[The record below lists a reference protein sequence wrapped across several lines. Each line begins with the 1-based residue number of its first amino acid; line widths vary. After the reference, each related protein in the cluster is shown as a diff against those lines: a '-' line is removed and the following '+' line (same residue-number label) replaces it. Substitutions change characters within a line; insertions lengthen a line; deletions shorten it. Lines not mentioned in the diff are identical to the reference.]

1 MAFSPAI
8 ATGRGHIADIHVI
21 NLDRQPER
29 LSAVHRELD
38 RIVDAAGQPLS
49 QRLIRHPACDAR
61 AVSMETLE
69 SPDID
74 PYYTLA
80 DQLFVEPQPHALPA
94 NFDLGRPIRMSDAEV
109 AVAQS
114 HIDVWKKIA
123 SSAATYALVLEDD
136 VWFERSFGRLV
147 DTAWHE
153 IWAADQAE
161 PSFDV
166 LYLSYKEVRHGAPK
180 IALSQNVFRPERGLW
195 YLSGYVLSK
204 RGAQR
209 LLALLPCRG
218 PVDLW
223 INQKFQEMDVRAVR
237 RSVIAQRLDLQSTNS
252 YSALPAL
259 SQIGILNSGTSSTF
273 RQRPIETPVFAFG
286 TSDAGLSSLA
296 MALSM
301 LGYRCCS
308 DLDGLP
314 HSELDRLL
322 NGRRGR
328 IFDAYVNI
336 ASLAP
341 HIATLRQQYPGTRFI
356 VQGRSGPRSTEIAA
370 LLTAAG
376 DGVLHLNEDRA
387 GDWRAL
393 CEYLRL
399 APPSARYPSVPDRGH
414 RTLRRIAIRRSAVVT
429 GKRLRHDVSPWVAPA
444 QRGWG
449 GIDVSPI
456 EPPAP
461 SATAWTRFEDDLVV
475 LNPSRWM
482 LRDDT
487 FPGNL
492 ALFRSAN
499 VSTGPAGGI
508 ELQVAQASL
517 GVRNLSAAAISS
529 RDRFLYGRFEATLQA
544 TDVPGLVTGFFL
556 HRDSP
561 RQEIDVEITGDR
573 PDRILTNVFYN
584 PGSDGAKFDYGYR
597 GTPISIDLGF
607 DASKA
612 LHTYAIEWKA
622 AEIRWIVDNRVV
634 HRRVLWDPTPI
645 PHLPMTL
652 HVNTWPTLHPPRRI
666 ARVVPDPVIVAIGIE
681 NHRPLAELPLKAIG
695 VQLGLVLAHARI
707 TARALGFDQPQ
718 RFSVVAPQHIID
730 EALAGI
736 VGHAGNRKLAVTHM
750 VQRPACFL
758 QQQVDEVI
766 AGLGFGIV
774 VVIRARGCGLLCG
787 GDFCAQALQ
796 FLIQHRPV
804 GQQRR
809 QIFVLRLQLL
819 L

>member
-1 MAFSPAI
+1 MNLFEPLGGAQRLLHSLFLRTRALLPVQQSMAFSTAI
-8 ATGRGHIADIHVI
+8 AAGRDHIADIHVI

-38 RIVDAAGQPLS
+38 RIVDAAGRPLS

-61 AVSMETLE
+61 AVPVGTLE
-69 SPDID
+69 SLDID

-123 SSAATYALVLEDD
+123 SSAAPYALVLEDD
-136 VWFERSFGRLV
+136 VWFERGFGRLV
-147 DTAWHE
+147 DKAWRE
-153 IWAADQAE
+153 MRAADQAE

-180 IALSQNVFRPERGLW
+180 SAVSQNVFRPERGLW

-204 RGAQR
+204 RGAQQ
-209 LLALLPCRG
+209 LIALLPVRG

-223 INQKFQEMDVRAVR
+223 INQKFHEMDVRAVR
-237 RSVIAQRLDLQSTNS
+237 RSVIAQRLDLESTNS
-252 YSALPAL
+252 YSILPAL
-259 SQIGILNSGTSSTF
+259 SQIGILNYGTPGTF
-273 RQRPIETPVFAFG
+273 RQRPTETPVFAFG
-286 TSDAGLSSLA
+286 APDSALSSLA

-308 DLDGLP
+308 DLDDLP

-328 IFDAYVNI
+328 IFDAYVNV

-356 VQGRSGPRSTEIAA
+356 VYGGSGPRFAEIAA
-370 LLTAAG
+370 LLTTVG
-376 DGVLHLNEDRA
+376 EDVLHLDEDCA
-387 GDWRAL
+387 GDWRPL
-393 CEYLRL
+393 CEHLRL
-399 APPSARYPSVPDRGH
+399 APPSARYPSAPGRGH
-414 RTLRRIAIRRSAVVT
+414 RTLRRTAISRPAAAT

-444 QRGWG
+444 QRDWV
-449 GIDVSPI
+449 GIDVGAV
-456 EPPAP
+456 EPAAP
-461 SATAWTRFEDDLVV
+461 SVIEWTRFEDDLVA

-487 FPGNL
+487 FPGNM
-492 ALFRSAN
+492 ALFRPAN
-499 VSTGPAGGI
+499 VSMGSAGGV
-508 ELQVAQASL
+508 EMKVAQASL
-517 GVRNLSAAAISS
+517 GVRDLSAAAVSS

-556 HRDSP
+556 HRNSP

-573 PDRILTNVFYN
+573 PDRILANVFYN
-584 PGSDGAKFDYGYR
+584 PGSEGAKFDYGYR
-597 GTPISIDLGF
+597 GSPISIDLGF

-612 LHTYAIEWKA
+612 LHTYAIEWESD
-622 AEIRWIVDNRVV
+622 EIRWLVDGRAV

-652 HVNTWPTLHPPRRI
+652 HVNTWPTRSRELAGRLALHALPAAARIRRI
-666 ARVVPDPVIVAIGIE
+666 AVDAINANAARQPNSTASGPKQTPAVV
-681 NHRPLAELPLKAIG
+681 
-695 VQLGLVLAHARI
+695 
-707 TARALGFDQPQ
+707 TA
-718 RFSVVAPQHIID
+718 
-730 EALAGI
+730 
-736 VGHAGNRKLAVTHM
+736 
-750 VQRPACFL
+750 
-758 QQQVDEVI
+758 
-766 AGLGFGIV
+766 
-774 VVIRARGCGLLCG
+774 
-787 GDFCAQALQ
+787 
-796 FLIQHRPV
+796 
-804 GQQRR
+804 
-809 QIFVLRLQLL
+809 
-819 L
+819 

>member
-1 MAFSPAI
+1 MNLFEPLGRAQRLLHSLFLRTRAFLPVQRSMAFSTAI
-8 ATGRGHIADIHVI
+8 SAGRDHIADIHVI

-29 LSAVHRELD
+29 LSAVLRELD

-61 AVSMETLE
+61 AVPVGTLV

-123 SSAATYALVLEDD
+123 SSAAPYALVLEDD
-136 VWFERSFGRLV
+136 VWFERGFGRLV
-147 DTAWHE
+147 DAAWRE
-153 IWAADQAE
+153 MWAAAQPE

-180 IALSQNVFRPERGLW
+180 TDVSQNVFRPERGLW

-223 INQKFQEMDVRAVR
+223 INQKFHEMDVRAVR

-252 YSALPAL
+252 YSILPAL
-259 SQIGILNSGTSSTF
+259 SQIGILNDGTPGTF
-273 RQRPIETPVFAFG
+273 RQRPTETPVFAFG
-286 TSDAGLSSLA
+286 APDSGLSSLA

-308 DLDGLP
+308 DLDDMP
-314 HSELDRLL
+314 HSELGRLL

-328 IFDAYVNI
+328 IFDAYVNV

-341 HIATLRQQYPGTRFI
+341 HITTLRQQYPGTRFI
-356 VQGRSGPRSTEIAA
+356 VYGGSATRSAEIAA

-376 DGVLHLNEDRA
+376 EGVLHLDEGRA

-393 CEYLRL
+393 CEHLRL

-414 RTLRRIAIRRSAVVT
+414 RTLRRTPISRPVAAT
-429 GKRLRHDVSPWVAPA
+429 GKRLRHDDSPWVAPA
-444 QRGWG
+444 HGDWG
-449 GIDVSPI
+449 GIEVGPV
-456 EPPAP
+456 ETPAP
-461 SATAWTRFEDDLVV
+461 SAIAWTRFEDDLVS
-475 LNPSRWM
+475 LDPSRWM

-492 ALFRSAN
+492 ALFRPAN
-499 VSTGPAGGI
+499 VSAGPAGGV

-517 GVRNLSAAAISS
+517 GVRNLSAGAVSS
-529 RDRFLYGRFEATLQA
+529 LDRFLYGSFEATLQA

-573 PDRILTNVFYN
+573 PDRILANVFYN

-597 GTPISIDLGF
+597 GTPVSIDLGF

-612 LHTYAIEWKA
+612 LHTYAIEWEPD
-622 AEIRWIVDNRVV
+622 EIRWLVDGRVV
-634 HRRVLWDPTPI
+634 HRRVLWDSTPI

-652 HVNTWPTLHPPRRI
+652 HVNTWPTRSRELAGRLVLHALPAAARVRRI
-666 ARVVPDPVIVAIGIE
+666 AVDAI
-681 NHRPLAELPLKAIG
+681 NADATR
-695 VQLGLVLAHARI
+695 
-707 TARALGFDQPQ
+707 QPSASASGHV
-718 RFSVVAPQHIID
+718 RSVVTA
-730 EALAGI
+730 
-736 VGHAGNRKLAVTHM
+736 
-750 VQRPACFL
+750 
-758 QQQVDEVI
+758 
-766 AGLGFGIV
+766 
-774 VVIRARGCGLLCG
+774 
-787 GDFCAQALQ
+787 
-796 FLIQHRPV
+796 
-804 GQQRR
+804 
-809 QIFVLRLQLL
+809 
-819 L
+819 

>member
-1 MAFSPAI
+1 MNLFEPLGVAQRLLHSLFLRARAFLPVQQSMAFSPAI
-8 ATGRGHIADIHVI
+8 AAGRDHIADIHVI

-29 LSAVHRELD
+29 LSAVRRELD
-38 RIVDAAGQPLS
+38 RIVDAASQPLS

-61 AVSMETLE
+61 AVPVGTLE

-123 SSAATYALVLEDD
+123 SLAAPYALVLEDD
-136 VWFERSFGRLV
+136 VWFERGFGRLV
-147 DTAWHE
+147 DTAWRE
-153 IWAADQAE
+153 MRAADQTE

-180 IALSQNVFRPERGLW
+180 TALSQNVFRPERGLW
-195 YLSGYVLSK
+195 YLSGYVLSQ

-223 INQKFQEMDVRAVR
+223 INQKFHKMDVRAVR

-252 YSALPAL
+252 YSILPAL
-259 SQIGILNSGTSSTF
+259 SQIGILNNGTPGTF
-273 RQRPIETPVFAFG
+273 RQRITETPVFAFG
-286 TSDAGLSSLA
+286 APDSGLSSLA

-308 DLDGLP
+308 DLDDLP

-322 NGRRGR
+322 NGPSGR
-328 IFDAYVNI
+328 KFDAYVNI

-341 HIATLRQQYPGTRFI
+341 HIATLRQQYPDARFI
-356 VQGRSGPRSTEIAA
+356 VYGGSGPRSAEIAA
-370 LLTAAG
+370 LLTASG
-376 DGVLHLNEDRA
+376 EGVLHLDEDRA

-393 CEYLRL
+393 CEHLCL
-399 APPSARYPSVPDRGH
+399 GPPIARYPSVPDRGH
-414 RTLRRIAIRRSAVVT
+414 RTVRCTAIDGPAAAT
-429 GKRLRHDVSPWVAPA
+429 GKRLRHDVSPWVVPA
-444 QRGWG
+444 QRDWG
-449 GIDVSPI
+449 GINVGPV
-456 EPPAP
+456 EPPAS
-461 SATAWTRFEDDLVV
+461 SAIAWTRFEDDLIA

-492 ALFRSAN
+492 ALFRPAN
-499 VSTGPAGGI
+499 VSTGPAGGV

-517 GVRNLSAAAISS
+517 GVRNLSAAAVSS
-529 RDRFLYGRFEATLQA
+529 RDRFLYGRFEAMLQA

-573 PDRILTNVFYN
+573 PDRILANVFYN

-597 GTPISIDLGF
+597 GTPVSINLGF

-612 LHTYAIEWKA
+612 LHIYAIEWEPD
-622 AEIRWIVDNRVV
+622 EIRWLVDGRVV
-634 HRRVLWDPTPI
+634 HRRVLWNPTPI

-652 HVNTWPTLHPPRRI
+652 HVNTWPTRSRELAGRLVLDALPAAARVRRI
-666 ARVVPDPVIVAIGIE
+666 AVGAINADATRQPSSAAAGSEHVP
-681 NHRPLAELPLKAIG
+681 
-695 VQLGLVLAHARI
+695 
-707 TARALGFDQPQ
+707 
-718 RFSVVAPQHIID
+718 SVVTA
-730 EALAGI
+730 
-736 VGHAGNRKLAVTHM
+736 
-750 VQRPACFL
+750 
-758 QQQVDEVI
+758 
-766 AGLGFGIV
+766 
-774 VVIRARGCGLLCG
+774 
-787 GDFCAQALQ
+787 
-796 FLIQHRPV
+796 
-804 GQQRR
+804 
-809 QIFVLRLQLL
+809 
-819 L
+819 

>member
-1 MAFSPAI
+1 MNLFEPLGAAQRLLHSLFLRTRTLLPVQQSMAFSPAI
-8 ATGRGHIADIHVI
+8 ADGCGHITDIHVI

-29 LSAVHRELD
+29 LLAVYRELD
-38 RIVDAAGQPLS
+38 RIVDATGQPLS
-49 QRLIRHPACDAR
+49 QRLVRHPACDAR
-61 AVSMETLE
+61 AVPVGTLK
-69 SPDID
+69 SPDIA

-80 DQLFVEPQPHALPA
+80 DQLFVEPQPHAIPTS
-94 NFDLGRPIRMSDAEV
+94 FDLSRPIRMSDAEI

-114 HIDVWKKIA
+114 HIDVWRKIA
-123 SSAATYALVLEDD
+123 SSVTPYALVLEDD
-136 VWFERSFGRLV
+136 VWFERGFGRLV
-147 DTAWHE
+147 DTAWRE
-153 IWAADQAE
+153 MRTADQAE

-180 IALSQNVFRPERGLW
+180 IVFSKNVFRPERGLW

-204 RGAQR
+204 QGAQR

-223 INQKFQEMDVRAVR
+223 INQKFHEMDVRAVR

-252 YSALPAL
+252 YSILPVL
-259 SQIGILNSGTSSTF
+259 SQIGVLNDGTPGTF
-273 RQRPIETPVFAFG
+273 HQRPTETPVFAFG
-286 TSDAGLSSLA
+286 AQDSGLSSLG

-308 DLDGLP
+308 DLDDLP

-328 IFDAYVNI
+328 IFDAYVNVG
-336 ASLAP
+336 SLAP
-341 HIATLRQQYPGTRFI
+341 HLATLRQKYAGARFI
-356 VQGRSGPRSTEIAA
+356 VYGELGPRSGEIAA

-376 DGVLHLNEDRA
+376 KGVLHLDEDRA
-387 GDWRAL
+387 GDWPAL
-393 CEYLRL
+393 CEHLRL

-414 RTLRRIAIRRSAVVT
+414 RKRRPITISRTAAAT

-444 QRGWG
+444 GRDWR
-449 GIDVSPI
+449 GIDIVPV
-456 EPPAP
+456 EPPA
-461 SATAWTRFEDDLVV
+461 SSTIAWTRFEDDLVE

-499 VSTGPAGGI
+499 VRTCPAGGV

-517 GVRNLSAAAISS
+517 GVRDLSAGAVSS

-573 PDRILTNVFYN
+573 PDRMLANVFYN

-597 GTPISIDLGF
+597 GTPVSIDLGF
-607 DASKA
+607 DASRA
-612 LHTYAIEWKA
+612 LHTYAIEWEPD
-622 AEIRWIVDNRVV
+622 EIRWLVDGRVV

-652 HVNTWPTLHPPRRI
+652 HVNAWPTRSRELAGRLLLRALPAAALVRRI
-666 ARVVPDPVIVAIGIE
+666 SVEAI
-681 NHRPLAELPLKAIG
+681 NADA
-695 VQLGLVLAHARI
+695 AA
-707 TARALGFDQPQ
+707 
-718 RFSVVAPQHIID
+718 S
-730 EALAGI
+730 
-736 VGHAGNRKLAVTHM
+736 
-750 VQRPACFL
+750 
-758 QQQVDEVI
+758 
-766 AGLGFGIV
+766 
-774 VVIRARGCGLLCG
+774 
-787 GDFCAQALQ
+787 QA
-796 FLIQHRPV
+796 
-804 GQQRR
+804 
-809 QIFVLRLQLL
+809 
-819 L
+819 

>member
-1 MAFSPAI
+1 MNLFEPLGAAQRLLHSLFLRTRTLLPVQQSMAFSPAI
-8 ATGRGHIADIHVI
+8 ADGCGHITDIHVI

-29 LSAVHRELD
+29 LLAVYRELD
-38 RIVDAAGQPLS
+38 RIVDATGQPLS
-49 QRLIRHPACDAR
+49 QRLVRHPACDAR
-61 AVSMETLE
+61 AVPVGTLK
-69 SPDID
+69 SPDIA

-80 DQLFVEPQPHALPA
+80 DQLFVEPQPHAIPTS
-94 NFDLGRPIRMSDAEV
+94 FDLSRPIRMSDAEI

-114 HIDVWKKIA
+114 HIDVWRKIA
-123 SSAATYALVLEDD
+123 SSVTPYALVLEDD
-136 VWFERSFGRLV
+136 VWFERGFGRLV
-147 DTAWHE
+147 DTAWRE
-153 IWAADQAE
+153 MRTADQAE

-180 IALSQNVFRPERGLW
+180 IVFSKNVFRPERGLW

-204 RGAQR
+204 QGAQR

-223 INQKFQEMDVRAVR
+223 INQKFHEMDVRAVR

-252 YSALPAL
+252 YSILPVL
-259 SQIGILNSGTSSTF
+259 SQIGVLNDGTPGTF
-273 RQRPIETPVFAFG
+273 HQRPTETPVFAFG
-286 TSDAGLSSLA
+286 AQDSGLSSLG

-308 DLDGLP
+308 DLDDLP

-328 IFDAYVNI
+328 IFDAYVNVG
-336 ASLAP
+336 SLAP
-341 HIATLRQQYPGTRFI
+341 HLATLRQKYAGARFI
-356 VQGRSGPRSTEIAA
+356 VYGELGPRSGEIAA

-376 DGVLHLNEDRA
+376 KGVLHLDEDRA
-387 GDWRAL
+387 GDWPAL

-414 RTLRRIAIRRSAVVT
+414 RKRRPITISRTAAAT

-444 QRGWG
+444 GRDWR
-449 GIDVSPI
+449 GIDIVPV
-456 EPPAP
+456 EPPA
-461 SATAWTRFEDDLVV
+461 SSTIAWTRFEDDLVE

-499 VSTGPAGGI
+499 VRTCPAGGV

-517 GVRNLSAAAISS
+517 GVRDLSAGAVSS

-573 PDRILTNVFYN
+573 PDRMLANVFYN

-597 GTPISIDLGF
+597 GTPVSIDLGF
-607 DASKA
+607 DASRA
-612 LHTYAIEWKA
+612 LHTYAIEWEPD
-622 AEIRWIVDNRVV
+622 EIRWLVDGRVV

-652 HVNTWPTLHPPRRI
+652 HVNAWPTRSRELAGRLLLRALPAAALVRRI
-666 ARVVPDPVIVAIGIE
+666 SVEAI
-681 NHRPLAELPLKAIG
+681 NADA
-695 VQLGLVLAHARI
+695 AA
-707 TARALGFDQPQ
+707 
-718 RFSVVAPQHIID
+718 S
-730 EALAGI
+730 
-736 VGHAGNRKLAVTHM
+736 
-750 VQRPACFL
+750 
-758 QQQVDEVI
+758 
-766 AGLGFGIV
+766 
-774 VVIRARGCGLLCG
+774 
-787 GDFCAQALQ
+787 QA
-796 FLIQHRPV
+796 
-804 GQQRR
+804 
-809 QIFVLRLQLL
+809 
-819 L
+819 

>member
-1 MAFSPAI
+1 MNLFEPLGGAQRLLHSLFLRTRVFLPVQRSMAFGPAI
-8 ATGRGHIADIHVI
+8 AAGRDHIVDIHVI

-38 RIVDAAGQPLS
+38 RIVDASGQPLS
-49 QRLIRHPACDAR
+49 RRIIRHPACDAR
-61 AVSMETLE
+61 DVPVGTLE
-69 SPDID
+69 SPGID

-123 SSAATYALVLEDD
+123 TSAAPYALVLEDD
-136 VWFERSFGRLV
+136 VWFERGFGRLV
-147 DTAWHE
+147 DAAWCE
-153 IWAADQAE
+153 MRAADQAE

-166 LYLSYKEVRHGAPK
+166 LYLSYKEVRYGAPK
-180 IALSQNVFRPERGLW
+180 TAVSQNVFRPERGLW

-223 INQKFQEMDVRAVR
+223 INQKFHEMNVRALR

-252 YSALPAL
+252 YSILPAL
-259 SQIGILNSGTSSTF
+259 SQIGILNNGTPSTF
-273 RQRPIETPVFAFG
+273 RQRPTETPVFAFG
-286 TSDAGLSSLA
+286 APDSGLSSLA

-308 DLDGLP
+308 DLDDIP

-322 NGRRGR
+322 NGRRGC
-328 IFDAYVNI
+328 IFDAYVNV

-341 HIATLRQQYPGTRFI
+341 YVATLRQQYPGARF
-356 VQGRSGPRSTEIAA
+356 VVYGGAGPSSAEIAA
-370 LLTAAG
+370 LLTTAG
-376 DGVLHLNEDRA
+376 KGVLRLDEDRA

-393 CEYLRL
+393 CEHLRL

-414 RTLRRIAIRRSAVVT
+414 RTLRHTTISRSAAAT
-429 GKRLRHDVSPWVAPA
+429 GKQLRHDVSPWVAPA
-444 QRGWG
+444 QRDCG
-449 GIDVSPI
+449 GIDVCPV

-461 SATAWTRFEDDLVV
+461 SAIAWTRFEDDLVA

-492 ALFRSAN
+492 ALFRPAN
-499 VSTGPAGGI
+499 VSTGTAGGV

-517 GVRNLSAAAISS
+517 GVRNLSAAAVSS

-573 PDRILTNVFYN
+573 PDRVLANVFYN
-584 PGSDGAKFDYGYR
+584 PGSCGAKFDYGYR
-597 GTPISIDLGF
+597 GTPVSVDLGL
-607 DASKA
+607 DVSKA
-612 LHTYAIEWKA
+612 LHTYAIEWEPD
-622 AEIRWIVDNRVV
+622 EIRWLVDGRVV
-634 HRRVLWDPTPI
+634 HRRVLWNPTPI

-652 HVNTWPTLHPPRRI
+652 HVNTWPTRSRELAGRLALHALPASTRVRRI
-666 ARVVPDPVIVAIGIE
+666 AVDAMNADAAR
-681 NHRPLAELPLKAIG
+681 RPRP
-695 VQLGLVLAHARI
+695 
-707 TARALGFDQPQ
+707 TASG
-718 RFSVVAPQHIID
+718 S
-730 EALAGI
+730 
-736 VGHAGNRKLAVTHM
+736 
-750 VQRPACFL
+750 
-758 QQQVDEVI
+758 
-766 AGLGFGIV
+766 
-774 VVIRARGCGLLCG
+774 
-787 GDFCAQALQ
+787 
-796 FLIQHRPV
+796 
-804 GQQRR
+804 
-809 QIFVLRLQLL
+809 
-819 L
+819 

>member
-1 MAFSPAI
+1 MNLFEPLGVAQRMLHSLFLRTRAYLPVQKSMAFSSAI
-8 ATGRGHIADIHVI
+8 VTRSDHIADIYVI

-29 LSAVHRELD
+29 LAAVHRELGQ
-38 RIVDAAGQPLS
+38 IVDAAGQPLS

-61 AVSMETLE
+61 AVPVGTLE
-69 SPDID
+69 SPDVD

-80 DQLFVEPQPHALPA
+80 DQLFVEPQPLALPA
-94 NFDLGRPIRMSDAEV
+94 NFDLSRPIRMSDAEV

-114 HIDVWKKIA
+114 HIDVWKRIA
-123 SSAATYALVLEDD
+123 SSDAPYALVLEDD
-136 VWFERSFGRLV
+136 VWFERGFCRLV
-147 DTAWHE
+147 DTAWRE
-153 IWAADQAE
+153 MQAADQAG
-161 PSFDV
+161 PYFDV

-180 IALSQNVFRPERGLW
+180 TAVSQNVFRPERGLW

-223 INQKFQEMDVRAVR
+223 INQKFHEMDVRAVR

-252 YSALPAL
+252 YSILPAL
-259 SQIGILNSGTSSTF
+259 SQIGILNHGTPGKF
-273 RQRPIETPVFAFG
+273 HERPTEAPVFAFG
-286 TSDAGLSSLA
+286 APGSGLSSLA

-308 DLDGLP
+308 DLDDLP

-322 NGRRGR
+322 NRRRGR
-328 IFDAYVNI
+328 IFNAYVNI

-341 HIATLRQQYPGTRFI
+341 HIATLRQQYPSMRFI
-356 VQGRSGPRSTEIAA
+356 VYGGSRPSSAEITA
-370 LLTAAG
+370 LLTVAG
-376 DGVLHLNEDRA
+376 EGVLHLDEDRTR
-387 GDWRAL
+387 DWRAL

-414 RTLRRIAIRRSAVVT
+414 RTLRGTNRPAVTT
-429 GKRLRHDVSPWVAPA
+429 GKWLRHDVTPWVVPA
-444 QRGWG
+444 KRGWE
-449 GIDVSPI
+449 GIDVGSA

-461 SATAWTRFEDDLVV
+461 SAIAWTHFEDDLVA

-492 ALFRSAN
+492 ALFRPAN
-499 VSTGPAGGI
+499 VSKGPAGGL
-508 ELQVAQASL
+508 ELQVAETSL
-517 GVRNLSAAAISS
+517 GVRNLSAAAVSS
-529 RDRFLYGRFEATLQA
+529 REHFLYGRFEATLQA
-544 TDVPGLVTGFFL
+544 TGVPGLVTGFFL

-573 PDRILTNVFYN
+573 PDRILVNVFYN

-597 GTPISIDLGF
+597 GTPVSIDLGF

-612 LHTYAIEWKA
+612 LHTYAIEWEPD
-622 AEIRWIVDNRVV
+622 EIRWLVDGRVV

-652 HVNTWPTLHPPRRI
+652 HMNTWPTRSRELAGRLVLHALPAVARVQRI
-666 ARVVPDPVIVAIGIE
+666 AVGAINAGARQPSSAAFGSEHVP
-681 NHRPLAELPLKAIG
+681 
-695 VQLGLVLAHARI
+695 
-707 TARALGFDQPQ
+707 
-718 RFSVVAPQHIID
+718 SVVTA
-730 EALAGI
+730 
-736 VGHAGNRKLAVTHM
+736 
-750 VQRPACFL
+750 
-758 QQQVDEVI
+758 
-766 AGLGFGIV
+766 
-774 VVIRARGCGLLCG
+774 
-787 GDFCAQALQ
+787 
-796 FLIQHRPV
+796 
-804 GQQRR
+804 
-809 QIFVLRLQLL
+809 
-819 L
+819 

>member
-1 MAFSPAI
+1 MNLFEPMGAAQRLLHSLFLRTRAFLPVQRSIAFSPAI
-8 ATGRGHIADIHVI
+8 AAGHDHIADIHVI

-29 LSAVHRELD
+29 LSAVHRELN

-61 AVSMETLE
+61 AVPVGTLE

-80 DQLFVEPQPHALPA
+80 DQLFVEPQPHTLPA
-94 NFDLGRPIRMSDAEV
+94 NFDLSRPILMSDAEV

-123 SSAATYALVLEDD
+123 SSVAPYALVLEDD
-136 VWFERSFGRLV
+136 VWFERGFGRLV
-147 DTAWHE
+147 DTAWRE
-153 IWAADQAE
+153 MRAGRQAE

-166 LYLSYKEVRHGAPK
+166 LYLSYKEVKHGAPK
-180 IALSQNVFRPERGLW
+180 TAVSQNVFRPERGLW

-223 INQKFQEMDVRAVR
+223 INQQFYEMDVRAVR
-237 RSVIAQRLDLQSTNS
+237 RSVITQRLDLQSTNS
-252 YSALPAL
+252 YSILPAL
-259 SQIGILNSGTSSTF
+259 SQIGILNDGTPGTF
-273 RQRPIETPVFAFG
+273 RQRPTETPLFAFG
-286 TSDAGLSSLA
+286 APDSSLSSLA

-308 DLDGLP
+308 DLDELP
-314 HSELDRLL
+314 HSELGRLL
-322 NGRRGR
+322 DGRRGR
-328 IFDAYVNI
+328 IFDAYVNV
-336 ASLAP
+336 ASLTP
-341 HIATLRQQYPGTRFI
+341 HIATLRRQYPGTKFI
-356 VQGRSGPRSTEIAA
+356 VYGGSGPRSAETAA

-376 DGVLHLNEDRA
+376 EGVLYLDEDRA

-393 CEYLRL
+393 CEHLRL
-399 APPSARYPSVPDRGH
+399 APPNARYPSVPDRGH
-414 RTLRRIAIRRSAVVT
+414 RALRRTAISRPAAT
-429 GKRLRHDVSPWVAPA
+429 GKRLRHDDSPWVAPT
-444 QRGWG
+444 QRDWG
-449 GIDVSPI
+449 GIDVGPV
-456 EPPAP
+456 EPSAP
-461 SATAWTRFEDDLVV
+461 SAIVWTRFKDDLVA
-475 LNPSRWM
+475 LSPSRWM

-492 ALFRSAN
+492 ALFRPAN
-499 VSTGPAGGI
+499 VSTDPAGGV
-508 ELQVAQASL
+508 ELQVSPASL
-517 GVRNLSAAAISS
+517 GVRNLSAAAVSS

-573 PDRILTNVFYN
+573 PDRILANVFYN

-597 GTPISIDLGF
+597 GTPVSIDLGF

-612 LHTYAIEWKA
+612 LHTYAIEWEPN
-622 AEIRWIVDNRVV
+622 EIRWLVDGWVV

-652 HVNTWPTLHPPRRI
+652 HVNTWPTRSRELAGRLVLHALPAAARVRRI
-666 ARVVPDPVIVAIGIE
+666 AVDAINADAARQQSSTASGSEHVPSEV
-681 NHRPLAELPLKAIG
+681 
-695 VQLGLVLAHARI
+695 
-707 TARALGFDQPQ
+707 TA
-718 RFSVVAPQHIID
+718 
-730 EALAGI
+730 
-736 VGHAGNRKLAVTHM
+736 
-750 VQRPACFL
+750 
-758 QQQVDEVI
+758 
-766 AGLGFGIV
+766 
-774 VVIRARGCGLLCG
+774 
-787 GDFCAQALQ
+787 
-796 FLIQHRPV
+796 
-804 GQQRR
+804 
-809 QIFVLRLQLL
+809 
-819 L
+819 

>member
-1 MAFSPAI
+1 MNLFEPLGVARRLLHSLFLRTRAFLPVQQSTTFGPAI
-8 ATGRGHIADIHVI
+8 ASGRDHIADIHVI
-21 NLDRQPER
+21 NLDRQPDR

-61 AVSMETLE
+61 AVPVGTLE

-80 DQLFVEPQPHALPA
+80 DQLFVEPQPDALPA
-94 NFDLGRPIRMSDAEV
+94 NFDLSRPIRMSDAEV

-114 HIDVWKKIA
+114 HIDVWRKIA
-123 SSAATYALVLEDD
+123 SSAAPYALVLEDD
-136 VWFERSFGRLV
+136 VWFERGFGRLV
-147 DTAWHE
+147 DTAWRE
-153 IWAADQAE
+153 MRPTDQAN

-180 IALSQNVFRPERGLW
+180 TAVSQNVFRPERGLW

-223 INQKFQEMDVRAVR
+223 INQKFHEMDARAVR

-252 YSALPAL
+252 YSVLPAL
-259 SQIGILNSGTSSTF
+259 SQIGILNNGTPGTF
-273 RQRPIETPVFAFG
+273 RQRPTETPIFAFG
-286 TSDAGLSSLA
+286 VPDSGLSSLA

-308 DLDGLP
+308 DLDDLP
-314 HSELDRLL
+314 PSELDRLL

-328 IFDAYVNI
+328 IFDAYVNV

-356 VQGRSGPRSTEIAA
+356 VYGGSGPRSAEIAA

-376 DGVLHLNEDRA
+376 EGVLHLDEGRT

-393 CEYLRL
+393 CEHLRL
-399 APPSARYPSVPDRGH
+399 APPSARYPYVPDRGH
-414 RTLRRIAIRRSAVVT
+414 RTLRRSAISRPAAAT
-429 GKRLRHDVSPWVAPA
+429 WKRLRHDVSPWVAPT
-444 QRGWG
+444 QRDWG
-449 GIDVSPI
+449 GIEVGPVES
-456 EPPAP
+456 PAP
-461 SATAWTRFEDDLVV
+461 SAITWTHFEDDLVA

-487 FPGNL
+487 FPGNQ
-492 ALFRSAN
+492 ALFRPAN
-499 VSTGPAGGI
+499 VSTSPAGGV
-508 ELQVAQASL
+508 ELQVALASL
-517 GVRNLSAAAISS
+517 GVRNLSAAAVSS

-573 PDRILTNVFYN
+573 PDRILANVFYN

-597 GTPISIDLGF
+597 GTPVSIDLGF

-612 LHTYAIEWKA
+612 LHAYAIEWEPD
-622 AEIRWIVDNRVV
+622 EIRWLVDGRLV
-634 HRRVLWDPTPI
+634 HRRVLWNPTPI

-652 HVNTWPTLHPPRRI
+652 HVNTWPTRSRELAGRLVLHALPAAARVRRI
-666 ARVVPDPVIVAIGIE
+666 AVGAINADAACQPSSTASGPEHVP
-681 NHRPLAELPLKAIG
+681 
-695 VQLGLVLAHARI
+695 
-707 TARALGFDQPQ
+707 
-718 RFSVVAPQHIID
+718 SVVTA
-730 EALAGI
+730 
-736 VGHAGNRKLAVTHM
+736 
-750 VQRPACFL
+750 
-758 QQQVDEVI
+758 
-766 AGLGFGIV
+766 
-774 VVIRARGCGLLCG
+774 
-787 GDFCAQALQ
+787 
-796 FLIQHRPV
+796 
-804 GQQRR
+804 
-809 QIFVLRLQLL
+809 
-819 L
+819 

>member
-1 MAFSPAI
+1 MNLIEPLSRAQRLLRSLFLRARAFLPVQQSVAFSQAI
-8 ATGRGHIADIHVI
+8 SATCDHIIDIHVI

-38 RIVDAAGQPLS
+38 RVVDATGQPLS

-61 AVSMETLE
+61 AVPAGTLQ

-80 DQLFVEPQPHALPA
+80 DQLFVEPQPHAVPA
-94 NFDLGRPIRMSDAEV
+94 SFDLSHPIRMSDAEI

-114 HIDVWKKIA
+114 HIDVWRKIA

-136 VWFERSFGRLV
+136 VWFERGFGRVV
-147 DTAWHE
+147 DTAWRE
-153 IWAADQAE
+153 MRAVDQAN

-180 IALSQNVFRPERGLW
+180 TAFSQNVFRPERGLW

-209 LLALLPCRG
+209 LLAFLPCRG

-223 INQKFQEMDVRAVR
+223 INLKFREMDVRAVH
-237 RSVIAQRLDLQSTNS
+237 RSVISQRLDLQSTNS
-252 YSALPAL
+252 YSVLPAL
-259 SQIGILNSGTSSTF
+259 SQIGILNDGTPGTF
-273 RQRPIETPVFAFG
+273 HQRPSETPVFAFG
-286 TSDAGLSSLA
+286 ALDSGLSSLA

-308 DLDGLP
+308 DVDDLP

-328 IFDAYVNI
+328 IFDAYVNV

-341 HIATLRQQYPGTRFI
+341 HLATLRQQYPRARFI
-356 VQGRSGPRSTEIAA
+356 VYGRLGPHSAEITA

-376 DGVLHLNEDRA
+376 KGLLRLDANRA
-387 GDWRAL
+387 GGWPAL
-393 CEYLRL
+393 CEHLRL
-399 APPSARYPSVPDRGH
+399 APPNAPYPSVPYRG
-414 RTLRRIAIRRSAVVT
+414 RRMLRRIVT
-429 GKRLRHDVSPWVAPA
+429 PRLATAGKRLRHDVSPWVAPA
-444 QRGWG
+444 RREWG
-449 GIDVSPI
+449 GIETGLVDS
-456 EPPAP
+456 PAP
-461 SATAWTRFEDDLVV
+461 SAVSWTRFVDDLVA
-475 LNPSRWM
+475 LHASRWI

-492 ALFRSAN
+492 ALFRPAN
-499 VSTGPAGGI
+499 VSTRPAGGI
-508 ELQVAQASL
+508 ELRVAQASL
-517 GVRNLSAAAISS
+517 GVRNLSAAAVSS
-529 RDRFLYGRFEATLQA
+529 RQRFLHGRFEATLQA

-573 PDRILTNVFYN
+573 PNRLIANVFYN

-597 GTPISIDLGF
+597 GTPVSIDLRF

-612 LHTYAIEWKA
+612 LHTYVIEWEPD
-622 AEIRWIVDNRVV
+622 EIRWLVDGRVV

-652 HVNTWPTLHPPRRI
+652 HVNTWPTRSRELAGRLVPHALPAVARVQRI
-666 ARVVPDPVIVAIGIE
+666 AVEAI
-681 NHRPLAELPLKAIG
+681 NAD
-695 VQLGLVLAHARI
+695 
-707 TARALGFDQPQ
+707 TARQPSSIASGAEQ
-718 RFSVVAPQHIID
+718 ASPVAM
-730 EALAGI
+730 A
-736 VGHAGNRKLAVTHM
+736 
-750 VQRPACFL
+750 
-758 QQQVDEVI
+758 
-766 AGLGFGIV
+766 
-774 VVIRARGCGLLCG
+774 
-787 GDFCAQALQ
+787 
-796 FLIQHRPV
+796 
-804 GQQRR
+804 
-809 QIFVLRLQLL
+809 
-819 L
+819 